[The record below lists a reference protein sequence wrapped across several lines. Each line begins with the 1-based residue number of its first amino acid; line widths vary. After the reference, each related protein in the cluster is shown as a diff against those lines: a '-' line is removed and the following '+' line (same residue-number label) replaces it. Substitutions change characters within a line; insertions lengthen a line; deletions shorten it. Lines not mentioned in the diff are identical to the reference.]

1 MKCLILLSV
10 IMSITAIGC
19 TSENVYICTGP
30 QSEVYHKKSKCRG
43 LSKCSCEIKVVS
55 LSEAKGIGRRPCEIC
70 IE

>member
-30 QSEVYHKKSKCRG
+30 QSEVYHKKVNVEDFQSA
-43 LSKCSCEIKVVS
+43 VV
-55 LSEAKGIGRRPCEIC
+55 R
-70 IE
+70 